1 MKHAAPASTAR
12 TGQFDGAIRL
22 PEAVRALVTA
32 HRALVLSYVATA
44 LRFTLD
50 GRLVGDIG
58 EATAA
63 SAFGL
68 ELCRTRTPGIDALTD
83 DGRTVQIKA
92 SGIGKG
98 PAFSPGEGRADHL
111 IFLMLDF
118 ERAEARVRYNGPE
131 APVRA
136 ELPPEFTS
144 TKRVSVPRI
153 LTLDAAVDKSDRL
166 KRIC

>member
-1 MKHAAPASTAR
+1 MMREELAGATRVDVPA
-12 TGQFDGAIRL
+12 GAIRL
-22 PEAVRALVTA
+22 PEEVRALVIA
-32 HRALVLSYVATA
+32 HRALIVSYAASA

-50 GRLVGDIG
+50 GRLVGDIA

-68 ELCRTRTPGIDALTD
+68 NLCRKRTPGVDALTH

-98 PAFSPGEGRADHL
+98 PAFSPGEGYADHL

-118 ERAEARVRYNGPE
+118 ERAEAHVRYNGPE

-136 ELPPEFTS
+136 ELPSGFAG
-144 TKRVSVPRI
+144 TKRVSMPRI
-153 LTLDAAVDKSDRL
+153 LALDAAVNEAHRL
-166 KRIC
+166 KRVR

>member
-1 MKHAAPASTAR
+1 MKRDEDSSAAR
-12 TGQFDGAIRL
+12 TDQSVGTIRL
-22 PEAVRALVTA
+22 PEAVRTLVTA
-32 HRALVLSYVATA
+32 HRALVLSYAATD

-68 ELCRTRTPGIDALTD
+68 GLCRKRMPGVDALTR

-98 PAFSPGEGRADHL
+98 PAFSPGEGCADHL
-111 IFLMLDF
+111 IFLMFDF
-118 ERAEARVRYNGPE
+118 ERAEARVLYNGPE

-136 ELPPEFTS
+136 ELPLKFTG
-144 TKRVSVPRI
+144 TKRVSVPLV
-153 LTLDAAVDKSDRL
+153 LTLDAAVDELDRL
-166 KRIC
+166 KRVC